1 MGVSTQEVMDLSLD
15 LVGWEDVPVDSTVY
29 VSGDGI
35 ETALVGI
42 DLGSAE
48 LQLATRE
55 GYDLALAHHPAGGR
69 ARLEF
74 PAVLERQVEFLT
86 DHAIPEE
93 EAEEAVAE
101 LRERAE
107 LDAHASNY
115 RHDPSVAEL
124 LDQPYMNAHLAP
136 DEVGRRAFV
145 DRAGSLEEGAS
156 VGDLVERLSAIPK
169 LAEARTDVEV
179 RVGSEENGMGE
190 VAVHHA
196 AGTNGGASVARTYFE
211 NGVDTVVYIH
221 AGADDIR
228 TLREAFDDDR
238 NLVVTGHV
246 ASDAIGMNALIDALE
261 ERGVDCTPIS
271 GCGIGRERE
280 D

>member
-1 MGVSTQEVMDLSLD
+1 MGLSTREIMDASLD
-15 LVGWEDVPVDSTVY
+15 LVGWDDVPADSTIY
-29 VSGDGI
+29 VPGEGI

-42 DLGSAE
+42 DLESPE
-48 LQLATRE
+48 LQLAARE

-74 PAVLERQVEFLT
+74 PRVLDRQVEFLT
-86 DHAIPEE
+86 DHGVPEP

-101 LRERAE
+101 LVERAE
-107 LDAHASNY
+107 LASHAANY

-124 LDQPYMNAHLAP
+124 LEQPYMNVHLAP

-145 DRAGSLEEGAS
+145 DVAEGLDDEAT
-156 VGDLVERLSAIPK
+156 VGELVDGLSAIPE
-169 LAEARTDVEV
+169 LAAARTDVEV
-179 RVGSEENGMGE
+179 RVGREENAAGE

-196 AGTNGGASVARTYFE
+196 AGTNGGAPVARAYFE
-211 NGVDTVVYIH
+211 NGVDTVIYIH
-221 AGADDIR
+221 AGADDPR
-228 TLREAFDDDR
+228 ELREEFGDG

-271 GCGIGRERE
+271 GCGIGRE

>member
-1 MGVSTQEVMDLSLD
+1 MGLSTREIMDLSLD
-15 LVGWEDVPVDSTVY
+15 LVGWEDVPADSTIY
-29 VSGDGI
+29 VPGDGI

-48 LQLATRE
+48 LQLAEGE

-69 ARLEF
+69 ARLDF
-74 PAVLERQVEFLT
+74 PAVLDRQVEFLT
-86 DHAIPEE
+86 DHGVPESEADEAISG
-93 EAEEAVAE
+93 
-101 LRERAE
+101 LRERTE
-107 LDAHASNY
+107 LSVHASNY

-124 LDQPYMNAHLAP
+124 LDQPYMNVHLAP

-145 DRAGSLEEGAS
+145 DVVESLEEEAT
-156 VGDLVERLSAIPK
+156 VGDLVDGLSAIPE
-169 LAEARTDVEV
+169 LAAARTDVEV
-179 RVGSEENGMGE
+179 RVGREENEAGE

-196 AGTNGGASVARTYFE
+196 AGTNGGAPVARTYFE
-211 NGVDTVVYIH
+211 HGVDTVIYIH
-221 AGADDIR
+221 AGAGDPEE
-228 TLREAFDDDR
+228 LREEFGDER

-261 ERGVDCTPIS
+261 ERGVECTPIS
-271 GCGIGRERE
+271 GCGIGRG